1 MGSNHTAGTRLP
13 LHGAISLAIKSVKT
27 LSPHFFFWREPEPIR
42 YWAISGISCSEKA
55 KKGNHTLSIHRSDIY
70 KALCSVGFQE
80 EKTSCFGVVFIS
92 TLKRHTTNRFQL

>member
-13 LHGAISLAIKSVKT
+13 LRGTTSLAIKSVKT

-55 KKGNHTLSIHRSDIY
+55 KREITHRLSI
-70 KALCSVGFQE
+70 
-80 EKTSCFGVVFIS
+80 VVTF
-92 TLKRHTTNRFQL
+92 TRYCVP